1 MNPSLRTTLNTGEVL
16 FREGDPPDTAYLI
29 ETGGIEVR
37 ARQRGKDV
45 VLSLLGPG
53 DLVGEMAVIDDSPRT
68 ATATAISD
76 TVLFPIDRSQIAER
90 LAGTDPIVR
99 SLLEGQ
105 LKRYRGA
112 LAALQGLGPDTAP
125 VPMTTSERLGV
136 NKIRLESQLREALAA
151 RGLELSLQPL
161 LDVDRG
167 RIAGYEA
174 LVRWHHPER
183 GPISPAEFVALAE
196 ETSLIVP
203 VGEYVMDAACESVAR
218 LVEAGHGQPFVA
230 VNVSARQLSHPG
242 LVERIVARADAAS
255 LPRGTLKLEITE
267 SQVLDY
273 DLVGQVIALC
283 HGHGIKVALDDFGT
297 GYSHLAHLHRL
308 EFDVLKV
315 DQAFSRHM
323 TGDPR
328 AMAVV
333 EAIVQLGRALQAEI
347 VVEGVETPAQLQA
360 LRRLGCHYAQGYLI
374 GRPRT
379 LAEILAEPPPGP
391 FGG

>member
-1 MNPSLRTTLNTGEVL
+1 MTSTLRKTLMPGQVL
-16 FREGDPPDTAYLI
+16 FREGDPPDSAYLI
-29 ETGGIEVR
+29 ESGGIEVR

-68 ATATAISD
+68 ATATAIGEA
-76 TVLFPIDRSQIAER
+76 VLFPIDRSQIAER
-90 LAGTDPIVR
+90 LAATDPIVR

-112 LAALQGLGPDTAP
+112 LAALQGQGAETSTT
-125 VPMTTSERLGV
+125 PMSTSERLGV
-136 NKIRLESQLREALAA
+136 SKIRLESQLREALAA
-151 RGLELSLQPL
+151 RGLELGLQPL
-161 LDVDRG
+161 MDVDSG

-218 LVEAGHGQPFVA
+218 LVAAGHGQPFVA

-242 LVERIVARADAAS
+242 LVERIVARADAAR

-273 DLVGQVIALC
+273 DLVGEVISLC

-308 EFDVLKV
+308 DFDVLKV
-315 DQAFSRHM
+315 DQAFSRNM
-323 TGDPR
+323 VADPR

-347 VVEGVETPAQLQA
+347 VVEGVETRLQLEA

-379 LAEILAEPPPGP
+379 LAEILADPVPGR

>member
-1 MNPSLRTTLNTGEVL
+1 
-16 FREGDPPDTAYLI
+16 
-29 ETGGIEVR
+29 
-37 ARQRGKDV
+37 
-45 VLSLLGPG
+45 
-53 DLVGEMAVIDDSPRT
+53 
-68 ATATAISD
+68 
-76 TVLFPIDRSQIAER
+76 
-90 LAGTDPIVR
+90 
-99 SLLEGQ
+99 
-105 LKRYRGA
+105 
-112 LAALQGLGPDTAP
+112 
-125 VPMTTSERLGV
+125 
-136 NKIRLESQLREALAA
+136 
-151 RGLELSLQPL
+151 
-161 LDVDRG
+161 
-167 RIAGYEA
+167 
-174 LVRWHHPER
+174 
-183 GPISPAEFVALAE
+183 
-196 ETSLIVP
+196 
-203 VGEYVMDAACESVAR
+203 MDAACESVAR

-255 LPRGTLKLEITE
+255 LPRGTIKLEITE

-323 TGDPR
+323 VGDPR

-333 EAIVQLGRALQAEI
+333 EAVVQLGRALQAEI

-379 LAEILAEPPPGP
+379 LLEILAEPPPGP

>member
-1 MNPSLRTTLNTGEVL
+1 MSSTLRITLTPGQVL
-16 FREGDPPDTAYLI
+16 FREGDPPDSAYLI
-29 ETGGIEVR
+29 ESGGIEVR

-68 ATATAISD
+68 ATATAIGEA
-76 TVLFPIDRSQIAER
+76 VLFPIDRSQIAER
-90 LAGTDPIVR
+90 LAATDPIVR

-112 LAALQGLGPDTAP
+112 LAALQGQGAETPAAP
-125 VPMTTSERLGV
+125 MSTSERLGV
-136 NKIRLESQLREALAA
+136 SKIRLESQLREALAA
-151 RGLELSLQPL
+151 RGLELGLQPL
-161 LDVDRG
+161 MDVDSG

-218 LVEAGHGQPFVA
+218 LVGAGHGQPFVA

-242 LVERIVARADAAS
+242 LVERIVARADAAR

-273 DLVGQVIALC
+273 DLVGEVISLC

-308 EFDVLKV
+308 DFDVLKV
-315 DQAFSRHM
+315 DQAFSRNM
-323 TGDPR
+323 VADPR

-347 VVEGVETPAQLQA
+347 VVEGVETRPQLEA

-379 LAEILAEPPPGP
+379 LAEILAEPVPGR